1 MQHKCP
7 RLGKATA
14 KGATPVQTINKSP
27 PEILARQTWLHY
39 YNDYLR
45 EHGVITEEEWRKMR
59 HMIERT

>member
-1 MQHKCP
+1 M
-7 RLGKATA
+7 
-14 KGATPVQTINKSP
+14 QTINKSP

-59 HMIERT
+59 HMIERA

>member
-1 MQHKCP
+1 MHNRP
-7 RLGKATA
+7 DLGKNSR
-14 KGATPVQTINKSP
+14 KGGQPLQTINKSP

>member
-1 MQHKCP
+1 MRNKFP
-7 RLGKATA
+7 LLGKNSC
-14 KGATPVQTINKSP
+14 KGGPPLQTINKSP

>member
-1 MQHKCP
+1 M
-7 RLGKATA
+7 
-14 KGATPVQTINKSP
+14 QTINKSP